1 MNRRGFCIL
10 SLAAGALLLT
20 GHTPYRQWYVYR
32 KKRLIIVASEVD
44 ETSLRL
50 GEMIAHT
57 LATHLP
63 ESKAMM
69 ATTASSLDIVKLLK
83 SEQLDVAVL
92 PSDEAY
98 QALRGTGRFSGWGV
112 PLRTLAVFEPSL
124 LHLVTLAGNGIQEL
138 ADLKGKT
145 VDTGIPGS
153 RTEAMFLRVLEA
165 SGIDPERDLRRES
178 LPLSTTTVALKEK
191 RVDAFGWVD
200 TVPSAAI
207 RDLVATPELRIK
219 LLDHGEVLPAIEAM
233 HGPIYHIRTIPGGT
247 YPGVVGD
254 VRVAAIAH
262 LLVCRDDL
270 SNEKGYQISKTL
282 AEHGNAVTLAGF
294 HLRASPSP
302 PDGSPLAF
310 HPGALQFY
318 EGPPFPL
325 GGERSR

>member
-1 MNRRGFCIL
+1 MNRRGFLIL
-10 SLAAGALLLT
+10 SLGAGALLLT

-32 KKRLIIVASEVD
+32 KKRLIIVASEA
-44 ETSLRL
+44 EEASLRL

-69 ATTASSLDIVKLLK
+69 ATTASSVDIVKLLK

-98 QALRGTGRFSGWGV
+98 QALRGTGRFSGWAV

-124 LHLVTLAGNGIQEL
+124 LHLVTLAGNGIRGVP
-138 ADLKGKT
+138 DLKGKT
-145 VDTGIPGS
+145 VGMGIPGS
-153 RTEAMFLRVLEA
+153 QTEAMFLRVLEA

-178 LPLSTTTVALKEK
+178 LPLAEAIAALKEK
-191 RVDAFGWVD
+191 KVDAFAWVAP
-200 TVPSAAI
+200 VPIAAL
-207 RDLVATPELRIK
+207 RDLAGTPALAIT
-219 LLDHGEVLPAIEAM
+219 LLDQSDALPRIQATD
-233 HGPIYHIRTIPGGT
+233 GPIYHLRRIPRGT
-247 YPGVVGD
+247 YRGVVGD
-254 VRVAAIAH
+254 VGVAAIAP

-270 SNEKGYQISKTL
+270 SNEKAYQISKTL

-294 HLRASPSP
+294 NLRASPGP

-318 EGPPFPL
+318 QGRAFPL
-325 GGERSR
+325 GGERGR